1 MLEHLLAPGPLDAIH
16 VYFPAPWP
24 KKRHHKNRLISEP
37 FPPLARRL
45 LKAEGIVY
53 LRTDNVEY
61 FEQMLEVFDGAV
73 GFEPTETP
81 EQLKKLVTD
90 FEQEFNAQG
99 IPTNHANYRK
109 TDG

>member
-1 MLEHLLAPGPLDAIH
+1 M
-16 VYFPAPWP
+16 
-24 KKRHHKNRLISEP
+24 
-37 FPPLARRL
+37 ARRL
-45 LKAEGIVY
+45 LKAESIVY

-61 FEQMLEVFDGAV
+61 FEQMLEVFDGAA

-99 IPTNHANYRK
+99 IPTNHAAYRK